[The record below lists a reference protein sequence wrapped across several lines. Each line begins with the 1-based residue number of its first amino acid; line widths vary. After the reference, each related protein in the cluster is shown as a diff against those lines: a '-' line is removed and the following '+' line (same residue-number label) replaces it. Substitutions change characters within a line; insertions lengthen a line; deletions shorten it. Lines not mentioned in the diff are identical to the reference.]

1 MPTNSYHIR
10 WQVLQLKPYK
20 FRIVSLDF
28 QQMIKLRNFLCHMG
42 TPLEGRPENLPR
54 SLPTQGRV
62 TPNWVT
68 TDTST
73 PFPDR
78 KRPFSRDPESQQP
91 QSNKFAVT
99 T

>member
-1 MPTNSYHIR
+1 MNGFPTNG
-10 WQVLQLKPYK
+10 QAK
-20 FRIVSLDF
+20 
-28 QQMIKLRNFLCHMG
+28 
-42 TPLEGRPENLPR
+42 ELPTATWDRLWRDVPRTNVTVR

-78 KRPFSRDPESQQP
+78 KRPFSRDPENQQP
-91 QSNKFAVT
+91 QSNKFVVT